1 MGVSQD
7 SILCLDA
14 ETKMLK
20 ETFKLEKK
28 VKHSYSDKSLE
39 VIFQDSTLKVLTNE
53 GKFISDL
60 LNKPNLKKKFTG
72 QIVKSLVNTIKP
84 ELDRAKR
91 MLASQDPVCS
101 TNKDSK

>member
-7 SILCLDA
+7 SIFFLDA

-39 VIFQDSTLKVLTNE
+39 VVFQDRTLKVLTKE
-53 GKFISDL
+53 GKIISDL
-60 LNKPNLKKKFTG
+60 LNKPNLKKKLTV
-72 QIVKSLVNTIKP
+72 QIITSLTNTIQP